1 MLIFP
6 LTIQI
11 PWWFSPF
18 CCCRCCMAI
27 VAVAA
32 AICTQSSSISC
43 FFLFSFISWFVIAFR
58 LDQSLSLYP
67 SATHRENLRLRK
79 KVIELEIAKA
89 ATQTV
94 AAAENSAF
102 NIYVKN
108 LYLNV
113 YNKHNIQPYGHLVQ
127 TSSSHAYVSTPPDT
141 AKMSLQKK
149 RIHKQQQLHRRTKRK
164 RVTKSA
170 VIDKTHSSQHHLACN
185 EWLQQQ
191 QQHIQQMMAKMELYN
206 RIMA

>member
-1 MLIFP
+1 MIFP
-6 LTIQI
+6 FLLL
-11 PWWFSPF
+11 SLLHGH
-18 CCCRCCMAI
+18 CRCCCCNLYPI
-27 VAVAA
+27 
-32 AICTQSSSISC
+32 
-43 FFLFSFISWFVIAFR
+43 FFYFLFLPLLFHFVIRDCFSSR
-58 LDQSLSLYP
+58 PVSLSFSP

-113 YNKHNIQPYGHLVQ
+113 YNKHNIHPYGHLVQ
-127 TSSSHAYVSTPPDT
+127 TSSSHAFVSTPPDM
-141 AKMSLQKK
+141 AKMLLQKK
-149 RIHKQQQLHRRTKRK
+149 RRHKQQQLHRRTKRK

-185 EWLQQQ
+185 E
-191 QQHIQQMMAKMELYN
+191 
-206 RIMA
+206 

>member
-1 MLIFP
+1 MIF
-6 LTIQI
+6 
-11 PWWFSPF
+11 PF

-32 AICTQSSSISC
+32 AICIQSSSISC

-58 LDQSLSLYP
+58 LDQSLSLSLYP

-113 YNKHNIQPYGHLVQ
+113 YNKRNIQPYGHLVQ
-127 TSSSHAYVSTPPDT
+127 TSSSHAYVSTPPDM
-141 AKMSLQKK
+141 AKMLLQKK
-149 RIHKQQQLHRRTKRK
+149 RRHKQQQLHRRTKRK

-170 VIDKTHSSQHHLACN
+170 VIDKTPSSQHHLACN
-185 EWLQQQ
+185 EWLQ
-191 QQHIQQMMAKMELYN
+191 
-206 RIMA
+206 